1 MDVRRRKSRIGIAL
15 AVVLSIGA
23 LPAAAGAQA
32 GAGAQGAGGAQGRGA
47 GAQAP
52 AGGAQAPAGGAQ
64 APAGGAQGRAGGRGG
79 DPNAGAPYTPAA
91 GAKDL
96 RATVFNWMWHQGML
110 KGTDERDMV
119 ATLEYQAKGGT
130 IQVDNQPCTLSK
142 YRASTNYQT
151 FSQRI
156 QYTCTRPNKQTY
168 SNVEVVSWQY
178 AWNEDTPGA
187 EIGGTKGKAAAMPAA
202 VQERLIRIWASPQ
215 GAPKAAFAGTMDTWK
230 LGANPGTEIPDGVM
244 KAGNTSVSWDASGKA
259 IVTFP
264 IPGVQGATGAA
275 TLDAKYMV
283 EKVVVTQGQTTTEFT
298 YSDYKDWN
306 NPLNKI
312 EVFYAGRL
320 TERKGGAVVRDVTT
334 SETETGNVYVVAP
347 VPPSVQKAM
356 NVTAKAPTIVWAKN
370 EPATNTTAPTPRL
383 GAHPDLTGVW
393 AVANNGWIGNYMG
406 NGGRRCGPT
415 QEKPC
420 NRATNQTEDF
430 ELYSPSRFGQFGR
443 PVYKPELWAKVV
455 ELDMWT
461 NKYDPVMT
469 CQPLGVPR
477 QGAPRRIWQTENDI
491 TFLYQGGDA
500 GGGYGEYR
508 IIPTDGRAHPPDA
521 KFELNYMGN
530 TVGKWEG
537 DTLVLDSIGFI
548 DTTWIG
554 RGGYIHS
561 EKMHVVEKFRREGDA
576 IFYDVTVEDPEML
589 VEPLV
594 FPTRIMRRNANA
606 GAGLMRE
613 RGNCETNFETEA
625 AATQIRH

>member
-1 MDVRRRKSRIGIAL
+1 MRSRTQLALTLFLAIGVTSA
-15 AVVLSIGA
+15 AFA
-23 LPAAAGAQA
+23 QAPAAAPQGRGAGGPA
-32 GAGAQGAGGAQGRGA
+32 GAPGAGGAQGR
-47 GAQAP
+47 
-52 AGGAQAPAGGAQ
+52 
-64 APAGGAQGRAGGRGG
+64 GRGG

-96 RATVFNWMWHQGML
+96 RAVLFNWFWGQGML

-130 IQVDNQPCTLSK
+130 IQVDGQPCTLSK
-142 YRASTNYQT
+142 FRASTNYQT
-151 FSQRI
+151 LSQRVK
-156 QYTCTRPNKQTY
+156 YTCTRPTKQTV

-187 EIGGTKGKAAAMPAA
+187 EIAGTKGKVAAMPAA

-215 GAPKAAFAGTMDTWK
+215 GAPKSALAGTMDTWT
-230 LGANPGTEIPDGVM
+230 LGANPGTVLTDGPTKV
-244 KAGNTSVSWDASGKA
+244 GNTSVTWDAAGKPT
-259 IVTFP
+259 VTFP
-264 IPGVQGATGAA
+264 IPGVPGATGVA
-275 TLDAKYMV
+275 TLDAKYMT
-283 EKVVVTQGQTTTEFT
+283 EKVVVTNGGTTTEFN

-320 TERKGGAVVRDVTT
+320 IEKKNGAVVRDLTT
-334 SETETGNVYVVAP
+334 SQTETGNVYVVAP
-347 VPPSVQKAM
+347 VPASVQKAM
-356 NVTAKAPTIVWAKN
+356 NVTTKAPTIIFAKQ
-370 EPATNTTAPTPRL
+370 EPPTNTTAPTPRI
-383 GAHPDLTGVW
+383 GGHPDLTGNW
-393 AVANNGWIGNYMG
+393 AVAQNGWIGNYMG

-415 QEKPC
+415 QALPC
-420 NRATNQTEDF
+420 NRGTNQTEDF

-443 PVYKPELWAKVV
+443 PLYKPEYWDKVI

-461 NKYDPVMT
+461 NKNDPVMT
-469 CQPLGVPR
+469 CQALGVPR
-477 QGAPRRIWQTENDI
+477 EGAPRRIYQTENDI
-491 TFLYQGGDA
+491 TFIYQGGDA

-508 IIPTDGRAHPPDA
+508 IMPTDGRPHPEDA
-521 KFELNYMGN
+521 KYELTYFGS

-554 RGGYIHS
+554 RGGYFHS

-576 IFYDVTVEDPEML
+576 IFYDVVVEDPEVL
-589 VEPLV
+589 AEPLV
-594 FPTRIMRRNANA
+594 MPTRIMRRNANA
-606 GAGLMRE
+606 NAGLLRE
-613 RGNCETNFETEA
+613 RGNCETTFETEA

>member
-1 MDVRRRKSRIGIAL
+1 MKGRRLVRRSFSEDGRNSWITVAL
-15 AVVLSIGA
+15 LVVLAIGVP
-23 LPAAAGAQA
+23 LTAGQQAPGGA
-32 GAGAQGAGGAQGRGA
+32 GAGAPGRGGAGDGGGQAGQPPAGAQGRGR
-47 GAQAP
+47 GA
-52 AGGAQAPAGGAQ
+52 
-64 APAGGAQGRAGGRGG
+64 
-79 DPNAGAPYTPAA
+79 DPNAGALYTPAA

-119 ATLEYQAKGGT
+119 ATLEYKAKGGT

-156 QYTCTRPNKQTY
+156 QYTCTRANKQAY
-168 SNVEVVSWQY
+168 SNIEVVSWQY

-215 GAPKAAFAGTMDTWK
+215 GAPKAALAGTMDTWT
-230 LGANPGTEIPDGVM
+230 LGANPGTTIPDGVM
-244 KAGNTSVSWDASGKA
+244 KAGNTSVAWEGNKA
-259 IVTFP
+259 VVTFP
-264 IPGVQGATGAA
+264 IPGVQGATAVA

-283 EKVVVTQGQTTTEFT
+283 EKVVVTQGQATTEFT

-312 EVFYAGRL
+312 EVFYAGRM
-320 TERKGGAVVRDVTT
+320 TERKNGAVVRELTT

-356 NVTAKAPTIVWAKN
+356 NVTTKPPAIVFAKQ

-383 GAHPDLTGVW
+383 GGHPDLTGNW
-393 AVANNGWIGNYMG
+393 TVANNGWIGNYMG

-420 NRATNQTEDF
+420 NRGTNQTEDF

-443 PVYKPELWAKVV
+443 PLYKPEYWDKVI

-477 QGAPRRIWQTENDI
+477 QGAPRRIWQTESDI
-491 TFLYQGGDA
+491 TFLYMGGDA

-508 IIPTDGRAHPPDA
+508 IIPTDGRAHGPDA
-521 KFELNYMGN
+521 KFELNYSGN

-554 RGGYIHS
+554 RGGYFHS
-561 EKMHVVEKFRREGDA
+561 EKMRVVEKFRREGDA
-576 IFYDVTVEDPEML
+576 IFYDVTVEDPGVL

-594 FPTRIMRRNANA
+594 IPTRIMRRNATANA
-606 GAGLMRE
+606 GLIRE
-613 RGNCETNFETEA
+613 RGNCETTFETEA